1 MGGPVP
7 SATIDLP
14 SSYTSLNTTQ
24 ITLSH
29 VPASSPTPTP
39 VVLVTL
45 NRPKNYNAFTKVM
58 EEELVRVF
66 EMFDLDDRVR
76 CVVLNGAG
84 KMFCAGAD
92 LDIGFK
98 PQKEKELGVEHRD
111 GFVTLT
117 PLIKPSMLRMCL
129 QWRKSLTSNT
139 QLFKT
144 NHRSDQRI
152 SGRCRNNHDTTSL
165 HPRRLRISK
174 DWLCVRQARNHH
186 GSLLFVLS
194 APLDRHVPC
203 NASHHHRLGLSG

>member
-1 MGGPVP
+1 VIYRAFRSLQIAQQPDNSIMGGPVS

-24 ITLSH
+24 IIVSH

-39 VVLVTL
+39 VVVVTL

-98 PQKEKELGVEHRD
+98 SQKEREREGEHRD
-111 GFVTLT
+111 GFVTSKPQLT
-117 PLIKPSMLRMCL
+117 
-129 QWRKSLTSNT
+129 
-139 QLFKT
+139 
-144 NHRSDQRI
+144 
-152 SGRCRNNHDTTSL
+152 
-165 HPRRLRISK
+165 
-174 DWLCVRQARNHH
+174 
-186 GSLLFVLS
+186 
-194 APLDRHVPC
+194 
-203 NASHHHRLGLSG
+203 

>member
-1 MGGPVP
+1 MGGPVS

-24 ITLSH
+24 IIVSH

-39 VVLVTL
+39 VVVVTL

-98 PQKEKELGVEHRD
+98 SQKEREREGEHRD
-111 GFVTLT
+111 GFVTSKPQLT
-117 PLIKPSMLRMCL
+117 
-129 QWRKSLTSNT
+129 
-139 QLFKT
+139 
-144 NHRSDQRI
+144 
-152 SGRCRNNHDTTSL
+152 
-165 HPRRLRISK
+165 
-174 DWLCVRQARNHH
+174 
-186 GSLLFVLS
+186 
-194 APLDRHVPC
+194 
-203 NASHHHRLGLSG
+203 

>member
-14 SSYTSLNTTQ
+14 TSYTSLNTTQ
-24 ITLSH
+24 ITVSH
-29 VPASSPTPTP
+29 VPASSPIPTS

-92 LDIGFK
+92 LDIGFTS
-98 PQKEKELGVEHRD
+98 QKETEREGEHRD
-111 GFVTLT
+111 GFVTST
-117 PLIKPSMLRMCL
+117 P
-129 QWRKSLTSNT
+129 Q
-139 QLFKT
+139 
-144 NHRSDQRI
+144 
-152 SGRCRNNHDTTSL
+152 L
-165 HPRRLRISK
+165 HPV
-174 DWLCVRQARNHH
+174 C
-186 GSLLFVLS
+186 
-194 APLDRHVPC
+194 
-203 NASHHHRLGLSG
+203 